1 MNKDSLYI
9 IGNGFDIH
17 HGINSRY
24 SDFKNYLLGVDKSLH
39 KLITEYIPTEENWSD
54 LEQALADTD
63 RDSITE
69 YTLQFL
75 KSYGADDWS
84 DSYHHD
90 YQYEIDKIIQGLST
104 NLKNRFAE
112 WITQLYIPKHADV
125 EGRIISIDKNAQFLS
140 FNYTSTLSVIYG
152 VPKDNILFIHGKAG
166 SSNQEIVLGHAWSPN
181 LSQKGVSLDE
191 DIEDP
196 RVVEGNEIIN
206 EFFKKTFKN
215 AQGIIAQNLSFFTN
229 LRRVSNIY
237 ILGHSLSSVDIN
249 YFEEIIKNIDI
260 DKVQWKISFFGND
273 EFGRHKAT
281 IKKLGVD
288 NSKVIF
294 CELKDF

>member
-24 SDFKNYLLGVDKSLH
+24 SDFKSYLLGEDKPLH
-39 KLITEYIPTEENWSD
+39 NLITEYIPTEENWSD

-63 RDSITE
+63 RDSITD
-69 YTLQFL
+69 YALQFL

-84 DSYHHD
+84 DAYHHD
-90 YQYEIDKIIQGLST
+90 YQYEINKIIQGLST
-104 NLKNRFAE
+104 NLKIRFTE

-125 EGRIISIDKNAQFLS
+125 ESRIISIDKNAKFLS

-181 LSQKGVSLDE
+181 LSQKGVSLDQ
-191 DIEDP
+191 DIEDV

-215 AQGIIAQNLSFFTN
+215 AQDIIVQNLSFFTS
-229 LRRVSNIY
+229 LHRISNIY

-260 DKVQWKISFFGND
+260 DKVQWKISFFGSN
-273 EFGRHKAT
+273 ELARHKAT
-281 IKKLGVD
+281 IKKLGID

>member
-84 DSYHHD
+84 DAYHHD
-90 YQYEIDKIIQGLST
+90 YQYEIKMIIQGLST
-104 NLKNRFAE
+104 NLKIRFTE

-125 EGRIISIDKNAQFLS
+125 ESRIISIDKNAQFLS
-140 FNYTSTLSVIYG
+140 FNYTSTLSAIYG
-152 VPKDNILFIHGKAG
+152 VPIDNILFIHGKAG
-166 SSNQEIVLGHAWSPN
+166 ISNQEIVLGHAWNPN
-181 LSQKGVSLDE
+181 LSQKGVSLDQ
-191 DIEDP
+191 DNEDP

-260 DKVQWKISFFGND
+260 DKVQWKISFFGSD
-273 EFGRHKAT
+273 ELGRHKAT
-281 IKKLGVD
+281 IKKLGID